1 MALEI
6 LCLAVATSFLALS
19 RKLYVEASLTRTEL
33 NQRLY
38 GTPRQPQVHRPF
50 NKLKRILD

>member
-6 LCLAVATSFLALS
+6 LCLSVATSFLALS

-38 GTPRQPQVHRPF
+38 GTPRQPKVHQPF
-50 NKLKRILD
+50 EKLKRILD